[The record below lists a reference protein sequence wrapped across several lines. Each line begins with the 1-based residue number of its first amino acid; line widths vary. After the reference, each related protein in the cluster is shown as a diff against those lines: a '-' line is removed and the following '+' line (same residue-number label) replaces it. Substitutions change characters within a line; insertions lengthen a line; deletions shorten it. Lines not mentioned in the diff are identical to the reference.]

1 MMRTAADFNRFYG
14 AVDPWQTSK
23 SKFRDRVFL
32 RLLSKLVRGRS
43 VLELGCGEGHLT
55 EAVFSEAR
63 AVTGVD
69 ISDVAIARAK
79 ARNLPNARFENTDF
93 LRMPFEGF
101 DIIAALECVYYLSP
115 EEQEAFFEKV
125 AKEHGKTL
133 ILSAPIIGAN
143 KFRRYFTHAEI
154 MATFAR
160 HGMKVEAFH
169 NLNVNRHDA
178 LTTAAAVAARIAPA
192 ILDWLPA
199 QMIYQR
205 LYIIRMM

>member
-1 MMRTAADFNRFYG
+1 M
-14 AVDPWQTSK
+14 
-23 SKFRDRVFL
+23 
-32 RLLSKLVRGRS
+32 
-43 VLELGCGEGHLT
+43 LELGCGEGHLT
-55 EAVFSEAR
+55 EATFSEAR
-63 AVTGVD
+63 TVTGAD

-79 ARNLPNARFENTDF
+79 ARNLPNARFENIDF

-125 AKEHGKTL
+125 AKEHHGKTL
-133 ILSAPIIGAN
+133 ILSAPIIGEN
-143 KFRRYFTHAEI
+143 KFRRYFTNAEL

-169 NLNVNRHDA
+169 NLNVNRHNA
-178 LTTAAAVAARIAPA
+178 LTTAAAVAARIMPA

-199 QMIYQR
+199 PMIYQR